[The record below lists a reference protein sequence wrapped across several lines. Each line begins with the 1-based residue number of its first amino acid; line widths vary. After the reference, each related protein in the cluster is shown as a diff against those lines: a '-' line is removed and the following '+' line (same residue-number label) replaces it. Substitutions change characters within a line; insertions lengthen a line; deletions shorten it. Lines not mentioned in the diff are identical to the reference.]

1 MPVRP
6 VFVMK
11 IILLEGI
18 HPAAGCWLKSKGFQ
32 VEKGPASCPSL
43 GELKKKKPVGL
54 GIRSRTQIT
63 SSLLSSLPS
72 LRVVGAFCIG
82 TDQIDLKAALRRG
95 VAVFNGPYGNTRSV
109 AELVMGHVIALSR
122 RVSFFN
128 RRLHEGWWM
137 KTAEGSREVRGKT
150 LGLVGY
156 GRIGTQVGILAE
168 AMGMKVFYHDIKE
181 VLPIGNVQPVKTLKE
196 LLKMCQFVSLH
207 VPDTPLTHNLIG
219 KRELQWMLRGSFL
232 INTSR
237 GSVVGLK
244 ALREALVKG
253 HLSGA
258 GVDVFL
264 NEPSASKV
272 RFVTELKGME
282 QVILTPHIAGSTQE
296 AQKNIAVQVSKSV
309 GDFLLHG
316 ISEGS
321 VNFPPLRP
329 PPTGDRKKY
338 QRMINIHKNI
348 PGVLGQINSAASGLK
363 INIESQFLATHQDMG
378 YLVMDVQKNHIQQL
392 VKAVCGLK
400 SSIRTAVL

>member
-1 MPVRP
+1 
-6 VFVMK
+6 MK

-18 HPAAGCWLKSKGFQ
+18 HPAAGRWLKTRGFQ
-32 VEKGPASCPSL
+32 VEKGEPSCPL
-43 GELKKKKPVGL
+43 KDLKKKHPIGL

-63 SSLLSSLPS
+63 KSLLSGLPS

-82 TDQIDLKAALRRG
+82 TDQIDLKAALQQG

-128 RRLHEGWWM
+128 QRLHKGWWM
-137 KTAEGSREVRGKT
+137 KTAEGCREVRGKT

-196 LLKMCQFVSLH
+196 LLKMCQFISLH
-207 VPDTPLTHNLIG
+207 VPDTSLTQNLIG
-219 KRELQWMLRGSFL
+219 KKELQLMPKGGFL

-237 GSVVGLK
+237 GAVVCLK
-244 ALREALVKG
+244 DLKEALVKK

-264 NEPSASKV
+264 KEPSASKV

-316 ISEGS
+316 ISEGA
-321 VNFPPLRP
+321 VNFPPLSP
-329 PPTGDRKKY
+329 PPVGDRKKY

-348 PGVLGQINSAASGLK
+348 PGVLGQINSAASQLK
-363 INIESQFLATHQDMG
+363 INIESQFLATHQDIG
-378 YLVMDVQKNHIQQL
+378 YLVMDVQKAHIRQL
-392 VKAVCGLK
+392 VKTVSSLK
-400 SSIRTAVL
+400 SSIRTSIL